1 MMKKTVIHILAGL
14 TLAMLLAGCA
24 ATRSGGEAS
33 AGGINPAEST
43 TPRQASAASESADD
57 AAADWTEAVGK
68 GKIGFQMPDFSVP
81 TVSGETFTLS
91 QTLKERELV
100 LINLWASWCGPCVHE
115 FPFLQQAYEANQDR
129 VDVIALSVEQGDSL
143 EKLKQFSEENH
154 VSFQIGQDENLRLA
168 QCFNVTSIPTSLLVD
183 RSGKVV
189 WMQTGAMRSAEDVKR
204 LFERYGVNFIVQ
216 EKVKQHPD
224 LQRVNA
230 TSLNSMRLYTY
241 RHLDGSCEFLYP
253 FAHMRFGGK
262 GAIKDNVS
270 QGGGTCLIH
279 PDGRVD
285 DKVFRFKRM
294 DVSSLKQE
302 TGVEGL
308 VVPNYQAVIDAL
320 LRLHARLPYFDFVGW
335 DVTVLPDGEPLLIEF
350 NLVPSVEGPQMMAGP
365 MFGDCLEEVLDRA
378 RKVVCDRVQ
387 SNKKSFAK
395 GFRFYLHMQ

>member
-1 MMKKTVIHILAGL
+1 MIK
-14 TLAMLLAGCA
+14 
-24 ATRSGGEAS
+24 
-33 AGGINPAEST
+33 
-43 TPRQASAASESADD
+43 
-57 AAADWTEAVGK
+57 
-68 GKIGFQMPDFSVP
+68 P
-81 TVSGETFTLS
+81 TVETCNGE
-91 QTLKERELV
+91 
-100 LINLWASWCGPCVHE
+100 G
-115 FPFLQQAYEANQDR
+115 
-129 VDVIALSVEQGDSL
+129 VEQFAAGS
-143 EKLKQFSEENH
+143 
-154 VSFQIGQDENLRLA
+154 
-168 QCFNVTSIPTSLLVD
+168 VD
-183 RSGKVV
+183 
-189 WMQTGAMRSAEDVKR
+189 DVKR

-308 VVPNYQAVIDAL
+308 VVPNYRVVIDTL